1 MFFLKKNKKIVADVL
16 SIKKKVVILQS
27 DCGCEKYRKRI

>member
-16 SIKKKVVILQS
+16 SIKKKVVILHS
-27 DCGCEKYRKRI
+27 DFDDLKIVSE

>member
-1 MFFLKKNKKIVADVL
+1 MFFLKKMTKIMPNVL

-27 DCGCEKYRKRI
+27 DCGIMK